1 MANPKLY
8 SELAPSQSVE
18 FARRELVTALMGQYG
33 VGSNKELQRMVLS
46 ESCSYEEETILRWV
60 PALKT
65 IFKRYDTMDG
75 ADLAYAR
82 KLQVTVGGSTRGSGL
97 RVNAGWPHGREV
109 RRGVRHR
116 PEKTSAYWVWS
127 LARINAR
134 RAVRQDLRR
143 RGVAVDD
150 LGAAAAAEYEFDLA
164 PGEQENVLW
173 YAWCMLNHA
182 YACNSV
188 FDKVQPGTWEQPVSD
203 APLGTPLQLSAVPL
217 SYSTMCMPQL
227 IADHAVRP
235 TDLAWTVVIQNL
247 FDESDDSMYMKH
259 HLLCDPDNAN
269 TLQRKPLD
277 PGERAVRL
285 VRAWQHLE
293 LNMGPLQE
301 QQYEVLQSPFG
312 HVVSLLEPRGHDLV
326 IGVQPPPDGWPSF
339 KTFLPHGYLDVPGF
353 YKGPDDVANV
363 RRFSDTAYH
372 PHALFRMRQ
381 RFEDEGKKAAAARLL
396 RSQLAHATSE
406 ADEDE
411 RRRGDRRSREDA
423 GRLDR
428 DFGQPWGTVP
438 WLRSAP
444 TAEHVDMARRTTNGE
459 GSPRIPRYPGATA
472 IAQRDRMEIKRSRT
486 APYEVPPTAYP
497 VGYDAVPASVTDP
510 NYRYE
515 GRRRTA
521 AHTEPIHAHAQQEP
535 IRRAFAEEYG
545 WRQGDESGFEAPRWD
560 SGASAYAAG
569 ANDWYYLRNMH
580 RFMGHPLYTHKPRRI
595 FHLMRILQV
604 RDAVVKF
611 SIIGSSPFVSCLHRR
626 TSKETSE
633 GALHTCG
640 NEQTYVYPPNE
651 SNEYDPENWR
661 MI

>member
-1 MANPKLY
+1 MVRA
-8 SELAPSQSVE
+8 Q
-18 FARRELVTALMGQYG
+18 RRV
-33 VGSNKELQRMVLS
+33 
-46 ESCSYEEETILRWV
+46 
-60 PALKT
+60 
-65 IFKRYDTMDG
+65 
-75 ADLAYAR
+75 
-82 KLQVTVGGSTRGSGL
+82 
-97 RVNAGWPHGREV
+97 RVQ
-109 RRGVRHR
+109 HR
-116 PEKTSAYWVWS
+116 
-127 LARINAR
+127 I
-134 RAVRQDLRR
+134 
-143 RGVAVDD
+143 
-150 LGAAAAAEYEFDLA
+150 
-164 PGEQENVLW
+164 
-173 YAWCMLNHA
+173 
-182 YACNSV
+182 
-188 FDKVQPGTWEQPVSD
+188 DKVQPGTWKPPVSD
-203 APLGTPLQLSAVPL
+203 GPLGTPLQLSAVPL

-227 IADHAVRP
+227 IADYAVRP

-247 FDESDDSMYMKH
+247 FGESDDNMHMKH
-259 HLLCDPDNAN
+259 RLLYDPDYAN

-285 VRAWQHLE
+285 VRAWQHVE
-293 LNMGPLQE
+293 LNMRPLQE
-301 QQYEVLQSPFG
+301 QQYEVLQLPFG
-312 HVVSLLEPRGHDLV
+312 YIVSLLEPQGHDLM

-353 YKGPDDVANV
+353 FKGPDDVANV

-438 WLRSAP
+438 WSRSAP

-486 APYEVPPTAYP
+486 APYEVPPTAYL
-497 VGYDAVPASVTDP
+497 VGYDAVPASVADP

-545 WRQGDESGFEAPRWD
+545 WRHGDESGFEAPRWD

-569 ANDWYYLRNMH
+569 ANDWYVGQPRPGYDVPAVQPPGVPFAYAQGSRPCGAPVMQPYEVLPAQHAQVYGAPPVYAQTPTYFPSHAHTAGQGCRGQVFDHWQQPVRELSAQTYVEGDERRGSAHLRQYVGPASSLIPVRGPPGYGRIPLRPSAH
-580 RFMGHPLYTHKPRRI
+580 VLAPPGHTPVQYAQSGL
-595 FHLMRILQV
+595 V
-604 RDAVVKF
+604 RGGDYDEQW
-611 SIIGSSPFVSCLHRR
+611 PEQRD
-626 TSKETSE
+626 
-633 GALHTCG
+633 
-640 NEQTYVYPPNE
+640 EQTYVYPPNE